1 MPPKRAG
8 FADPFNMGGAA
19 QQQQESDSDA
29 DMAGGMGA
37 PGFDPARFTNPN
49 YSREFLA
56 TLPAQI
62 RKRVSALVGFD
73 KQFMEAK
80 KDYEAKRNELLIQF
94 ESTAAPLHQERK
106 SIVSGGAA
114 VTEEQVQEGFPEEH
128 KAAEVDVAA
137 TAESTED
144 QQLTGFWLKALQ
156 RHVIVND
163 MISEKD
169 AAIMKFVSDITCTSL
184 AAPANGFL
192 VRFEFAKNEFFNN
205 ADLTKTFHLKEIFDE
220 LTVDRVE
227 GTKIDWTAPEKNVT
241 VEVIKKKQKAKIKGK
256 VVHRTVEKTQPC
268 DSFFRFFN
276 EGPISGEGGAEEE
289 ADEENE
295 FEELDEDQWLGLAH
309 VLRDKIIPY
318 AVEYYTGEAPDGS
331 SDLEDD
337 DEFEGEEGEEEEEED
352 DEPVQ
357 MPAQR
362 RGGGAGP
369 ATTTAAPRG
378 KGAAGGRGGAAGGA
392 PGANPQDCKQQ

>member
-1 MPPKRAG
+1 MPPKRV
-8 FADPFNMGGAA
+8 DPMNMGGA
-19 QQQQESDSDA
+19 QESDSDA
-29 DMAGGMGA
+29 GDMGGHMGA

-62 RKRVSALVGFD
+62 RKRVSALIGLD
-73 KQFMEAK
+73 KKFMEAK
-80 KDYEAKRNELLIQF
+80 KEYEAKRNELLIQF
-94 ESTAAPLHQERK
+94 ESKAAPLHQERK
-106 SIVSGGAA
+106 AIVSGAAA
-114 VTEEQVQEGFPEEH
+114 VTEEQVNEGFPDEH
-128 KAAEVDVAA
+128 RTAEVDISASAEEAA
-137 TAESTED
+137 T

-169 AAIMKFVSDITCTSL
+169 AEIMKFVTDITCTSL
-184 AAPANGFL
+184 AAPASGFI
-192 VRFEFAKNEFFNN
+192 VRFEFAKNDFFTNTE
-205 ADLTKTFHLKEIFDE
+205 LTKTFHLKEIFDE

-256 VVHRTVEKTQPC
+256 VVHRTIEKTQPC

-289 ADEENE
+289 ADEDNE

-362 RGGGAGP
+362 RGAGGGAGP
-369 ATTTAAPRG
+369 AASSAPRG
-378 KGAAGGRGGAAGGA
+378 KGGRGGAAPA
-392 PGANPQDCKQQ
+392 GANPQDCKQQ